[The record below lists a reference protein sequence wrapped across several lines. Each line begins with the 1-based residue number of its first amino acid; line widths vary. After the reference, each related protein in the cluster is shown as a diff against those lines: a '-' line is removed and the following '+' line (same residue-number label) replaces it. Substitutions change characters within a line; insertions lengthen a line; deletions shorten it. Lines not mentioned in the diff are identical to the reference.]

1 MGLFQ
6 LATVGIV
13 TLFYSILPDIDVG
26 TSKSRNLVLG
36 GGLLLI
42 IYAFLTSWAVL
53 GIVTAILLLL
63 MIFLLHHRGKTHS
76 TLGAVIFSV
85 PLLYLHWVYFI
96 IALVAYL
103 SHLVADRELKW
114 K

>member
-1 MGLFQ
+1 
-6 LATVGIV
+6 
-13 TLFYSILPDIDVG
+13 
-26 TSKSRNLVLG
+26 
-36 GGLLLI
+36 
-42 IYAFLTSWAVL
+42 
-53 GIVTAILLLL
+53 